1 MRNFIMAAFAVL
13 SLTFSSMVSAAP
25 NLDVSVFSRHV
36 WRGGSA
42 GDVVS
47 IQPSLTVPFDSTG
60 TSLNI
65 WGQVPING
73 GATEYDFTVAQEVGD
88 YATVILTSYYY
99 PSDTSPLLDVDS
111 HDIEVGV
118 GSTFG
123 DASVYVGRVVSSTS
137 VEGDTYAEV
146 GYPFAGFDFSVG
158 VGDGA
163 YTDSGDFG
171 LVSVGLSYTPA
182 KPERGDRGAA
192 RNWLKGYGASFIYNP
207 DSETPYFV
215 VSKTW

>member
-1 MRNFIMAAFAVL
+1 MHNFIMTAIAVL
-13 SLTFSSMVSAAP
+13 SLTFSTMVSAAP
-25 NLDVSVFSRHV
+25 NLEVSAFSRHV
-36 WRGGSA
+36 WRGASA

-65 WGQVPING
+65 WGQLPING
-73 GATEYDFTVAQEVGD
+73 GTSEYDFTVSQEVGE

-99 PSDTSPLLDVDS
+99 PSDTSPLFDVDS

-118 GSTFG
+118 SSSFG
-123 DASVYVGRVVSSTS
+123 DASVYVGRVVSSVS

-146 GYPFAGFDFSVG
+146 GYPLFGFGLVVG
-158 VGDGA
+158 AGDGA
-163 YTDSGDFG
+163 YSESGDFG
-171 LVSVGLSYTPA
+171 VVNVGLSYVPVPPA
-182 KPERGDRGAA
+182 RGDRESA
-192 RNWLKGYGASFIYNP
+192 RRWLKGYGASFIYNP

>member
-73 GATEYDFTVAQEVGD
+73 GATEYDFTVSQEVGE
-88 YATVILTSYYY
+88 YATVIATSYYY
-99 PSDTSPLLDVDS
+99 PSAESPFLDIDS
-111 HDIEVGV
+111 HDLEVGV
-118 GSTFG
+118 ASTFG

-146 GYPFAGFDFSVG
+146 GYPLSDFGLSVG

-163 YTDSGDFG
+163 YSESGDFG
-171 LVSVGLSYTPA
+171 VVNVGLSYSN
-182 KPERGDRGAA
+182 D
-192 RNWLKGYGASFIYNP
+192 GYGASFIYNP

>member
-1 MRNFIMAAFAVL
+1 MRNFIMAAVAVL

-42 GDVVS
+42 GEVVS

-88 YATVILTSYYY
+88 YATVIVTSYYY
-99 PSDTSPLLDVDS
+99 PSDASPFLDVDS
-111 HDIEVGV
+111 HDLEVGLA
-118 GSTFG
+118 STFG
-123 DASVYVGRVVSSTS
+123 DASVFVGRVVSSTS

-146 GYPFAGFDFSVG
+146 GYPLADFGLSIG

-163 YTDSGDFG
+163 YSESGDFG
-171 LVSVGLSYTPA
+171 VVNVGLSYSN
-182 KPERGDRGAA
+182 D
-192 RNWLKGYGASFIYNP
+192 GYGASFIYNP